1 MKKHWIAPAILVF
14 SRLLLLLA
22 LPLEGMV
29 GYGDFIHF
37 FRIANLAGWPYIH
50 YWSEFPPIFPF
61 LGELIYRLSAGRE
74 TTFDTLL
81 ILVLTVADAL
91 NLYLFSRLADRLFQK
106 EEARVRLGGY
116 LLCLAGLAYT
126 WWYFDSIAVLAM
138 LLGLLWIL
146 EQQPVRAGVA
156 LGLGILIKWFP
167 VLLIPLAIKKT
178 GWRKGV
184 LTGIIAIGL
193 SALVYGGLAL
203 ASPKFTAASL
213 QSQSAKGSW
222 ETPWA
227 LLDGNLTTGNFGPEI
242 ERLDARTASRTDRN
256 PAVIPTWVT
265 LLVFGGLGLATFL
278 RLKVQTDRQIISFGL
293 ITFGL
298 FFLWSPGWSPQWILY
313 FLPPILLALPI
324 QTAALLGG
332 TIILANLMEWPVL
345 LSRGMFWTLP
355 MTIGIRTLLMILQV
369 VAAFQ
374 SVSGGRE

>member
-14 SRLLLLLA
+14 SRMLLLLA
-22 LPLEGMV
+22 FPLDGMV

-37 FRIANLAGWPYIH
+37 FRIADLSGWPYFH

-61 LGELIYRLSAGRE
+61 LSELIYRLSAGRE
-74 TTFDTLL
+74 STFDTLL
-81 ILVLTVADAL
+81 ILLLTGVDAL
-91 NLYLFSRLADRLFQK
+91 NLYLFSRLTERLFQNL
-106 EEARVRLGGY
+106 ESRVRLGGY
-116 LLCLAGLAYT
+116 LVCLAGLAYT

-138 LLGLLWIL
+138 LFGVFWIL
-146 EQQPVRAGVA
+146 EQRPVRAGFA

-167 VLLIPLAIKKT
+167 ILLIPLAIKKS
-178 GWRKGV
+178 GWRKGL
-184 LTGIIAIGL
+184 LTGIIAVGI

-227 LLDGNLTTGNFGPEI
+227 LLDGNLSTGNFGPEI
-242 ERLDARTASRTDRN
+242 ERLDASTAGQTDRH
-256 PAVIPTWVT
+256 PAVIPTWAT
-265 LLVFGGLGLATFL
+265 LLVFGGLGLAVFF
-278 RLKVQTDRQIISFGL
+278 RLKLQTDRQIVSLGL

-298 FFLWSPGWSPQWILY
+298 FFLWSPGWSPQWIL
-313 FLPPILLALPI
+313 FLLPLILLALPI
-324 QTAALLGG
+324 RMAALLGG

-355 MTIGIRTLLMILQV
+355 MTIGIRTLLMILLV
-369 VAAFQ
+369 VAAYQ
-374 SVSGGRE
+374 SASGGRE